1 MSLKEYVSIARP
13 AHWFKNAF
21 MLPGILI
28 AVSLSNTPITNF
40 LMNVALSLVSACLLS
55 SANYVI
61 NEWLDS
67 KCDSYHSIKKQRPIA
82 QDKLKIKFVFLE
94 YILLVILGLAIAWK
108 ISHNFLLMSIIFL
121 IMGIVYNV
129 KPLRLKE
136 VVYIDV
142 LSESINNPIRLY
154 LGWFSVINNPLPP
167 SSLVLGYWMGG
178 AFLMTIKR
186 FAEYRSFDNQKTA
199 TLYRKSFKDYTEDR
213 LLISAFFY
221 GLTAAFFIGVFL
233 VKYRIELLLSLPCF
247 ALLFTW
253 YLSLG
258 FKKDSIA
265 QNPEKLFRQKS
276 FILYVIFLLL
286 LVIFL
291 LKFKLPLLSWFLKN
305 AFLSAQS
312 S

>member
-1 MSLKEYVSIARP
+1 MNLKEYVSIARP
-13 AHWFKNAF
+13 THWFKNAF

-28 AVSLSNTPITNF
+28 AVSLSNTPITDCLTNI
-40 LMNVALSLVSACLLS
+40 ALSLISACLLS

-67 KCDSYHSIKKQRPIA
+67 KCDFHHPFKKQRPIA
-82 QDKLKIKFVFLE
+82 QGKLKIKFVFLE
-94 YILLVILGLAIAWK
+94 YILLVTLGLAIAWR
-108 ISHNFLLMSIIFL
+108 ISQNFLVTSIILL
-121 IMGIVYNV
+121 IMGIVYNA

-136 VVYIDV
+136 VVYLDV
-142 LSESINNPIRLY
+142 LSEAINNPIRLY
-154 LGWFSVINNPLPP
+154 LGWFSVINNPFPP

-178 AFLMTIKR
+178 AFLMAIKR
-186 FAEYRSFDNQKTA
+186 FAEYRSFDNQQTA
-199 TLYRKSFKDYTEDR
+199 TLYRKSFNDYTEDK

-221 GLTAAFFIGVFL
+221 ALTSAFFIGVFL
-233 VKYRIELLLSLPCF
+233 VKYRVELLLSLPCF

-258 FKKDSIA
+258 FQKNSIA
-265 QNPEKLFRQKS
+265 QNPEKLFGQKS
-276 FILYVIFLLL
+276 FTLYVIFLSL

-291 LKFKLPLLSWFLKN
+291 LKFNLPLLNWFLKN
-305 AFLSAQS
+305 AFLSTQS